1 AFAEGL
7 YHGEG
12 TLSLGNGITVK
23 AAFEQG
29 EVRGVARFLQNGK
42 VYYEGDA
49 ANLLPE
55 GMGTLYGSDG
65 KALYTGPMRSGA
77 VDGGKLLGLSAN
89 DIRELL
95 GDKATETA
103 TDRGFAITSDALGLT
118 AFCSFAK
125 DDEEPTVYRLYL
137 YQPADKIPSQLWQSA
152 AAFEQAAAAGEEKL
166 TVGEAGEGIPSFLV
180 ELPVKLPQQAFR
192 RPYLY
197 EGYTLRLWSKDKG
210 SAPLLAEWSLDASLP
225 EAANPAASDGS
236 SGRLDA
242 LLGQLGLLQGAGSGG
257 AAAQNPYYGR
267 GDVNNLLTAVPAE
280 NRSAVAAAALTY
292 FEQSERRVA
301 AEENLELCRRL
312 LEEARKQVDLGK
324 GDELLLAGLED
335 TAARLELEIM
345 TYTVQMRKDARTIE
359 DAAMLP
365 VQDFNL
371 QTLPMLFDVTA
382 LDAAALGEAAIA
394 VARAAAAAAQPDDPP
409 AASRNDDTQPA
420 DTSAAETEPS
430 ESTDPT
436 EPQSQ
441 PVGSRLPVIR
451 PALPA
456 DPPAEEPAEPDP
468 VEPPA
473 EPEPEPPAVPVVDT
487 KAVLQQVEDSL
498 LELELTSQSVSLAL
512 REYETASAAAAQAGK
527 DYSMGTVT
535 LAEWYEAKMTVN
547 ELRAALYT
555 ATADFARRAL
565 TLNELTGGKLAADTG
580 WMPELLGAAPAQ

>member
-1 AFAEGL
+1 
-7 YHGEG
+7 
-12 TLSLGNGITVK
+12 
-23 AAFEQG
+23 
-29 EVRGVARFLQNGK
+29 
-42 VYYEGDA
+42 
-49 ANLLPE
+49 
-55 GMGTLYGSDG
+55 
-65 KALYTGPMRSGA
+65 
-77 VDGGKLLGLSAN
+77 
-89 DIRELL
+89 
-95 GDKATETA
+95 
-103 TDRGFAITSDALGLT
+103 
-118 AFCSFAK
+118 
-125 DDEEPTVYRLYL
+125 
-137 YQPADKIPSQLWQSA
+137 
-152 AAFEQAAAAGEEKL
+152 
-166 TVGEAGEGIPSFLV
+166 
-180 ELPVKLPQQAFR
+180 
-192 RPYLY
+192 
-197 EGYTLRLWSKDKG
+197 
-210 SAPLLAEWSLDASLP
+210 
-225 EAANPAASDGS
+225 
-236 SGRLDA
+236 
-242 LLGQLGLLQGAGSGG
+242 
-257 AAAQNPYYGR
+257 
-267 GDVNNLLTAVPAE
+267 
-280 NRSAVAAAALTY
+280 
-292 FEQSERRVA
+292 
-301 AEENLELCRRL
+301 
-312 LEEARKQVDLGK
+312 
-324 GDELLLAGLED
+324 
-335 TAARLELEIM
+335 
-345 TYTVQMRKDARTIE
+345 
-359 DAAMLP
+359 
-365 VQDFNL
+365 NL

-394 VARAAAAAAQPDDPP
+394 VARAAAAAAQPDDP
-409 AASRNDDTQPA
+409 AAEPPGDETLPA

-436 EPQSQ
+436 EPQSL